1 MTDKKCLAKILL
13 FVFLLVSLIDIIAI
27 LNNSSLWQTIA
38 KPLIIPS
45 LLAYYMT
52 SSKSKNK
59 LYILALVFSFA
70 GDVLLLDKTDLFLF
84 GIGAFLITQV
94 LYVYLFSKG
103 LGNSTL
109 AKKIM
114 AFVPFSIFFVVLIRL
129 LKPGLE
135 GFLIP
140 VVIYGI
146 AISSFGS
153 ISLLK
158 YLVKKDKLNLSLLIG
173 AVVFIISD
181 SLIALHKFHDPHS
194 FYPVVIMLT
203 YIIAQYLIASFMLGS
218 EKNASI
224 NGDS

>member
-1 MTDKKCLAKILL
+1 MTDKKCLSKILL

-45 LLAYYMT
+45 LLAYYIT

-103 LGNSTL
+103 LGNSSR

-114 AFVPFSIFFVVLIRL
+114 AFVPFSIFFVVLIRV

-135 GFLIP
+135 GFFIP

-158 YLVKKDKLNLSLLIG
+158 YLAKKDKVNLSLLIG
-173 AVVFIISD
+173 AVIFIISD
-181 SLIALHKFHDPHS
+181 SLIALHKFHEPRS
-194 FYPVVIMLT
+194 FYPVVIMFT

-218 EKNASI
+218 EKNALI
-224 NGDS
+224 KDDS

>member
-1 MTDKKCLAKILL
+1 MRDNSRLSRFFLL
-13 FVFLLVSLIDIIAI
+13 VFLLVSLVDVLAI
-27 LNNSSLWQTIA
+27 LDENSLWQTIA

-45 LLAYYMT
+45 LMAYYIAA
-52 SSKSKNK
+52 SSSINK

-103 LGNSTL
+103 LGNSPL

-114 AFVPFSIFFVVLIRL
+114 AFVPFSIFFVVLIRI

-146 AISSFGS
+146 AISIFGS

-158 YLVKKDKLNLSLLIG
+158 YLVKKNKVNLNLFIG
-173 AVVFIISD
+173 AVIFIISD
-181 SLIALHKFHDPHS
+181 SLIALHKFHEPRS